1 MTKNMNIL
9 HLKYAVEVAKHGSLS
24 KASETLLTA
33 QPNISR
39 SVKELEGDLGI
50 QIFERTPKG
59 MVLTPDGEEF
69 ISYATLILKEI
80 DQVELMYKQKA
91 IRKRRFSV
99 SVPRASYISEAMAA
113 FSKELGDGTVEIFY
127 KETNSQ
133 RTINNVLGG
142 EYSLGIIRYAE
153 GYDHY
158 FKAMLEEKE
167 LAYETVTEFTYKLLM
182 SERSP
187 LAKRDEI
194 SLAELSDRIEIA
206 HADPY
211 VPSLPLSR
219 VVKEELADNVRQ
231 RIFIFERASQFDI
244 LSENENSFM
253 WVSPVP
259 ELTLKRY
266 GLVQRDCAENKKLYK
281 DVLIY
286 KKNYRLT
293 ELDKSFI
300 TALCNSKRRNF

>member
-1 MTKNMNIL
+1 MNIL

-80 DQVELMYKQKA
+80 DQVELMYKQKTV
-91 IRKRRFSV
+91 RKRRFSV
-99 SVPRASYISEAMAA
+99 SVPRASYISEAMAT

-266 GLVQRDCAENKKLYK
+266 GLVQRDCAENTKLYK

>member
-1 MTKNMNIL
+1 MNIL

-91 IRKRRFSV
+91 VRKRRFSV

-211 VPSLPLSR
+211 VPSLPLSK

-244 LSENENSFM
+244 LSENEDSFM

-266 GLVQRDCAENKKLYK
+266 GLVQRECADNKKLYK